1 VQAELLL
8 AGAVAGLLAGSIAAS
23 FYTAHWFNDSP
34 LFVATRYTLAVAIL
48 AAAGA
53 MAGRCR

>member
-1 VQAELLL
+1 MQAELLL

-23 FYTAHWFNDSP
+23 FYTAHWLNDS